1 MCYIGAEFCLSLWG
15 VDLLRERAGL
25 SPAAAAAGLSTITG
39 GLFVGR
45 VLGVRLAERMSTERL
60 LRASLI
66 LGLITFL
73 LAWAIPSTWVVLTA
87 MFLTGVSLALAWP
100 LNLSRIIRSA
110 HGSTDRAAALTLAA
124 ATTAIGGAPFILG
137 AVSEAVGV
145 HLAFLLVP
153 VLLIAAFILVTI
165 RPVAEDAP
173 ESSVA

>member
-1 MCYIGAEFCLSLWG
+1 MAAHHRGGEADIPVAHVL
-15 VDLLRERAGL
+15 VRVAQAGL

-45 VLGVRLAERMSTERL
+45 VLGVRLAERISTERV

-66 LGLITFL
+66 FDLITFL

-87 MFLTGVSLALAWP
+87 MFLTGVSLAWP
-100 LNLSRIIRSA
+100 LNLPRIIRSA
-110 HGSTDRAAALTLAA
+110 IGSTDRATALTLAA

-165 RPVAEDAP
+165 RSVAEDAP